1 LETCFVTCISFQVKL
16 RIYSSRLNRL
26 VKLLAKVQLVAAAIF

>member
-1 LETCFVTCISFQVKL
+1 LETCFVTCISVQVKL
-16 RIYSSRLNRL
+16 KIYSSRLNRL